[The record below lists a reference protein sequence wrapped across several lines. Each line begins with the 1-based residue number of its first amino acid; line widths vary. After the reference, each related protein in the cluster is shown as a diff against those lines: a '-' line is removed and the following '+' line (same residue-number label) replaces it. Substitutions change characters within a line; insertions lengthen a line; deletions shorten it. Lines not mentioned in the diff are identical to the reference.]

1 MLNIKLSRTPPLPT
15 HLGGVPKP
23 GTICGLQGATW
34 KLTPQ
39 QKSSPP
45 LPKGQ
50 VPERPG
56 RAAVPSRGVE
66 VQPPPAIGDKDKM
79 HPGLLPAPASPPCPC
94 SGCLTAPLPPPAV
107 YQTTP
112 RTRKRKSFCPR
123 SPKPCPHCPPLTC
136 DAGSPP
142 SAHAST
148 HPSTKSRCV
157 TGVGHAS
164 APSPHTRGQGC
175 PTQSLLA
182 EGRSW
187 RHTA

>member
-1 MLNIKLSRTPPLPT
+1 
-15 HLGGVPKP
+15 
-23 GTICGLQGATW
+23 
-34 KLTPQ
+34 
-39 QKSSPP
+39 
-45 LPKGQ
+45 
-50 VPERPG
+50 
-56 RAAVPSRGVE
+56 
-66 VQPPPAIGDKDKM
+66 M